1 MGHVCDPSSALYDS
15 GILKMSSRVNTS
27 VAKKRTGVKIY
38 SIERKQARY
47 GFAFTVPC
55 LIFFA
60 VFSFYPIINA
70 FITSL
75 TDRKAV
81 GRVWSFTGLDNYVY
95 LFTKSNGGF
104 SLLNSLE
111 ATGIFTIGCFI
122 PMVIVSLLLAV
133 LIMQLR
139 RPGQKKFFELSYYIP
154 AVLSS
159 VVAATIWRIMFQ
171 PTGLINQLSNAL
183 MLTSGKDYQWLT
195 DSGMLRTST
204 IIVYFWKYIGYFTIL
219 FITGLASIPPTIYE
233 AAIVDGSSRWHTFWK
248 ITLPLLKPT
257 VMLVSIMAMLQC
269 LKTFSTQ
276 YMFVQGGTA
285 RAPIDVITMNIYF
298 TGIRN
303 GYLGRASAMSIVL
316 FFIMLIFTYLQFASQ
331 RGGDDVE
338 F

>member
-1 MGHVCDPSSALYDS
+1 MKS
-15 GILKMSSRVNTS
+15 K
-27 VAKKRTGVKIY
+27 AKTY

-47 GFAFTVPC
+47 GFAFTLPC
-55 LIFFA
+55 LLFFGF
-60 VFSFYPIINA
+60 FSFYPIINA

-75 TDRKAV
+75 TNRKAV
-81 GRVWSFTGLDNYVY
+81 GKTWSFIGFENYVY
-95 LFTKSNGGF
+95 LFTKENGGF
-104 SLLNSLE
+104 SLLNSLK
-111 ATGIFTIGCFI
+111 ATGLFTLGCFI
-122 PMVIVSLLLAV
+122 PMVIVALLLSV

-139 RPGQKKFFELSYYIP
+139 KPWQKKFFELSYYIP

-171 PTGLINQLSNAL
+171 PTGLINQISNWV
-183 MLTSGKDYQWLT
+183 MFTSGRDYKWLT
-195 DSGMLRTST
+195 DNGMLVTST

-276 YMFVQGGTA
+276 YMFVVGGTA
-285 RAPIDVITMNIYF
+285 RKPIDVITMNIFY
-298 TGIRN
+298 TGITN

-316 FFIMLIFTYLQFASQ
+316 FLIMLLFTYLQFAAQ
-331 RGGDDVE
+331 KGGEDVE
-338 F
+338 Y